1 MQDSHSD
8 QLFLGRGRRRRMTSI
23 DFRNLYENSEDRHI
37 LLFKES
43 MKFLIIF
50 TIVAAV
56 FGLVIFWEFEKVK
69 KEVQYQQDSREFIN
83 GLKKIVKIRNDCR
96 KLSFDMEDDAKLS
109 ALEKL
114 IEVLGD
120 DGLTICR

>member
-1 MQDSHSD
+1 MQNSRSD
-8 QLFLGRGRRRRMTSI
+8 ELLLGRGRRRRLTSI

-37 LLFKES
+37 ILFKET
-43 MKFLIIF
+43 MKFLVIF

-69 KEVQYQQDSREFIN
+69 KEVQYQEDSREFIN
-83 GLKKIVKIRNDCR
+83 GLKKIVKIRSDCR
-96 KLSFDMEDDAKLS
+96 KLSYEMEDGAKLS

-120 DGLTICR
+120 DGLSICR

>member
-1 MQDSHSD
+1 MQNSQSD
-8 QLFLGRGRRRRMTSI
+8 AVLLGRGRRRRMTSI

-50 TIVAAV
+50 TFVAAV
-56 FGLVIFWEFEKVK
+56 FGLVIFWEFEKVR
-69 KEVQYQQDSREFIN
+69 KEVQYQEDSREFIN

-96 KLSFDMEDDAKLS
+96 KLDFDLEDGVKLA
-109 ALEKL
+109 ALENL
-114 IEVLGD
+114 FEVLGD

>member
-1 MQDSHSD
+1 MQNSQSD
-8 QLFLGRGRRRRMTSI
+8 AVLLGRGRRRRMTSI

-50 TIVAAV
+50 TFVAAV

-69 KEVQYQQDSREFIN
+69 KEAQYQEDSREFIN
-83 GLKKIVKIRNDCR
+83 GLKKIVKIRSDCR
-96 KLSFDMEDDAKLS
+96 KLSYDMEDGAKLS

>member
-1 MQDSHSD
+1 
-8 QLFLGRGRRRRMTSI
+8 MTSI
-23 DFRNLYENSEDRHI
+23 DFRNLYENSEDRHM

-50 TIVAAV
+50 TFVAAV
-56 FGLVIFWEFEKVK
+56 FALVIFWEFEKVR
-69 KEVQYQQDSREFIN
+69 KEVQYQEDSREFIN

-96 KLSFDMEDDAKLS
+96 KLDFDLEDGVKLA
-109 ALEKL
+109 ALENL

>member
-1 MQDSHSD
+1 
-8 QLFLGRGRRRRMTSI
+8 MTSI
-23 DFRNLYENSEDRHI
+23 DFRNLYENSEDRHM

-50 TIVAAV
+50 TFVAAV
-56 FGLVIFWEFEKVK
+56 FALVIFWEFEKVR
-69 KEVQYQQDSREFIN
+69 KEVQYQEDSREFIN
-83 GLKKIVKIRNDCR
+83 GLQKIVKIRNDCR
-96 KLSFDMEDDAKLS
+96 KLDFDLEDGVKLD
-109 ALEKL
+109 ALENL